1 MKAVSIFCL
10 AALLYLPCIA
20 QAAQQCEKDASGEV
34 NCEQV
39 SDAEPGQPGA
49 IRGAD
54 DEDTDTAQPDSKA
67 DTPDT
72 PDDSSIGDKTNQA
85 RKPGMTY

>member
-54 DEDTDTAQPDSKA
+54 DEDTDTAQPDSNA
-67 DTPDT
+67 DT